1 MKVNMVSI
9 QLEPIQTGIV
19 LDHIQAGKAMQ
30 IYTTL
35 RLDELDCT
43 VAILKNVES
52 RKMGRKDLI
61 KFDQVID
68 IESLDA
74 LGFIDPN
81 ITLSVIEGGRLL
93 EKRKLQPPKTL
104 SNVIHCKNPRCITS
118 IEQDIDQIFNL
129 VREHPPLY
137 RCHYCET
144 AYSNGK
150 Q

>member
-35 RLDELDCT
+35 RLDELECT

-61 KFDQVID
+61 KIDQVID
-68 IESLDA
+68 VASLDA

-81 ITLSVIEGGRLL
+81 ITLSIIDGGKLI
-93 EKRKLQPPKTL
+93 EKRKLQPPPQLT
-104 SNVIHCKNPRCITS
+104 NVIRCKNPRCITS
-118 IEQDIDQIFNL
+118 IEQDIDQVFNL
-129 VREHPPLY
+129 TRGSPPLY
-137 RCHYCET
+137 RCSYCEA
-144 AYSNGK
+144 AYANGK
-150 Q
+150 